1 MNLLICSV
9 RMQNIQEKNNTNI
22 FKRKSKTVEN
32 IKDPKII
39 ELEARLEAEQRLVK
53 QLMGLLN
60 DRTEIVTNVC
70 NALEKK
76 NAEIMRLRQRERD
89 LLDVIYED
97 QINTMRSEDYE

>member
-1 MNLLICSV
+1 M
-9 RMQNIQEKNNTNI
+9 NI

-39 ELEARLEAEQRLVK
+39 ELEARLEAEQKLVK

-70 NALEKK
+70 KALEKK
-76 NAEIMRLRQRERD
+76 NTEIMRLRQREHD

>member
-1 MNLLICSV
+1 M
-9 RMQNIQEKNNTNI
+9 NI

-32 IKDPKII
+32 IKDSKIV

-70 NALEKK
+70 KALEKK
-76 NAEIMRLRQRERD
+76 NTEIMRLRQRERD

>member
-1 MNLLICSV
+1 M
-9 RMQNIQEKNNTNI
+9 NI

-32 IKDPKII
+32 IKDPKIV

-70 NALEKK
+70 KALEKK
-76 NAEIMRLRQRERD
+76 NTEIMRLRQRERN

>member
-1 MNLLICSV
+1 M
-9 RMQNIQEKNNTNI
+9 NI
-22 FKRKSKTVEN
+22 FKRKNKTVEN

-39 ELEARLEAEQRLVK
+39 ELKARLEAEQRLVK

-76 NAEIMRLRQRERD
+76 NTEIMRLRQRERD
-89 LLDVIYED
+89 LLDVIYEE
-97 QINTMRSEDYE
+97 QVNVMRSEDYE

>member
-1 MNLLICSV
+1 M
-9 RMQNIQEKNNTNI
+9 NI

-32 IKDPKII
+32 IKDPKIV

-70 NALEKK
+70 KALEKK
-76 NAEIMRLRQRERD
+76 NTEIMRLRQREHD
-89 LLDVIYED
+89 LLNVIYED

>member
-1 MNLLICSV
+1 M
-9 RMQNIQEKNNTNI
+9 NI

-32 IKDPKII
+32 IKDPKIV

-70 NALEKK
+70 KALENK
-76 NAEIMRLRQRERD
+76 NTEIMRLRQRERD

-97 QINTMRSEDYE
+97 QINTMRGEDYE

>member
-1 MNLLICSV
+1 M
-9 RMQNIQEKNNTNI
+9 NI

-32 IKDPKII
+32 IKDPKIV

-70 NALEKK
+70 KALEKK
-76 NAEIMRLRQRERD
+76 NTEIMRLRQRERD
-89 LLDVIYED
+89 LLDVIYEE
-97 QINTMRSEDYE
+97 QVNTMRSEDYE

>member
-1 MNLLICSV
+1 M
-9 RMQNIQEKNNTNI
+9 NI

-32 IKDPKII
+32 IKDPKIV

-70 NALEKK
+70 KALEKK
-76 NAEIMRLRQRERD
+76 NTEIMCLRQRERD
-89 LLDVIYED
+89 LLDVIHEE
-97 QINTMRSEDYE
+97 QVNVMRSEDYE

>member
-1 MNLLICSV
+1 M
-9 RMQNIQEKNNTNI
+9 NI
-22 FKRKSKTVEN
+22 FKRKNKTAKN
-32 IKDPKII
+32 IKDPKIV

-53 QLMGLLN
+53 QLMSLLN

-70 NALEKK
+70 KALEKK
-76 NAEIMRLRQRERD
+76 NTEIMRLRQREHD